1 MTTKYKTVATYK
13 VARTSMTVRLTWMTI
28 VRNWSVNMLIIWLR
42 NIKIPVGR
50 VTCLFV
56 LRQMQIQI

>member
-1 MTTKYKTVATYK
+1 MTTKYKTVSTYK

-50 VTCLFV
+50 VTCLFI
-56 LRQMQIQI
+56 RQMQIQI

>member
-1 MTTKYKTVATYK
+1 MTTKYKTVSTYK

>member
-1 MTTKYKTVATYK
+1 MTTKHKTVSTYK

>member
-1 MTTKYKTVATYK
+1 MITKYKTVSTYK

-50 VTCLFV
+50 VTCLFI
-56 LRQMQIQI
+56 RQMQIQI

>member
-1 MTTKYKTVATYK
+1 MITKYKTVSTYK

>member
-1 MTTKYKTVATYK
+1 MAHN

>member
-1 MTTKYKTVATYK
+1 MITNYKTVSTYK